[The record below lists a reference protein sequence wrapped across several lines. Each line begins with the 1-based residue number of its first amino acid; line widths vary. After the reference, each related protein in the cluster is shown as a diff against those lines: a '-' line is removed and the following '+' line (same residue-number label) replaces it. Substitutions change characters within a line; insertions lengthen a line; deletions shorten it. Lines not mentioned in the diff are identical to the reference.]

1 MSQVMNKKALI
12 DAVAE
17 KLDITKKDATVA
29 VETVFD
35 TIVESLVNGNKVD
48 ISGFGKFEVKTRKGR
63 VGINPSTKEI
73 KTKENASASSIS
85 SFKFLLISSC
95 NVVLHFM

>member
-35 TIVESLVNGNKVD
+35 TITESLVNGNKVD

-63 VGINPSTKEI
+63 VGINPSTKEAI
-73 KTKENASASSIS
+73 EIPASKACGFKAAKALKEAV
-85 SFKFLLISSC
+85 K
-95 NVVLHFM
+95 